1 MAQYLAIRLLSM
13 VPILLVVAVVG
24 FLLLRLAPG
33 DPATAL
39 LPINATAAEVNAL
52 RAQLG
57 LDRPVS
63 VQFIRYFER
72 LLRGDLGDSLF
83 FRSPVAAVIATR
95 LESTV
100 LLTLLSG
107 ALAVIVA
114 VPVGVW
120 AAARRG
126 SWVDELLQVL
136 SLTTV
141 SVPGFW
147 LGLVLILFFAVQH
160 RWFPV
165 TGYVRFTEAPFQ
177 TLRFLTLPVLTLG
190 LSNAAAIAR
199 MARSSMLEVLS
210 QDFVRTALAK
220 GVARRVMLLKHALRN
235 AMVPMLAAIGLMFSS
250 LLGGAAVTEIVF
262 TIPGVGSMMVDSVG
276 RRDYPM
282 IQALLLM
289 FAAATVFVHLL
300 IDVAYA
306 LADPRIRYA

>member
-1 MAQYLAIRLLSM
+1 MARYLAIRLLSM
-13 VPILLVVAVVG
+13 VPILLVVVVVG
-24 FLLLRLAPG
+24 FVLLRLAPG
-33 DPATAL
+33 DPATAM
-39 LPINATAAEVNAL
+39 LPINATAGEVNAL

-63 VQFIRYFER
+63 VQFIRYLER

-83 FRSPVAAVIATR
+83 FRLPVAGVIATR

-107 ALAVIVA
+107 ALAVGVA
-114 VPVGVW
+114 IPVGVW

-165 TGYVRFTEAPFQ
+165 TGYVGITAAPLQ
-177 TLRFLTLPVLTLG
+177 TLRYLTLPVLTLG

-220 GVARRVMLLKHALRN
+220 GVVRRVMLLKHALRN

-300 IDVAYA
+300 IDIAYA

>member
-1 MAQYLAIRLLSM
+1 M

-24 FLLLRLAPG
+24 FLLLRLTPG

-39 LPINATAAEVNAL
+39 LPLNATRAEIEAL
-52 RAQLG
+52 RTQLG
-57 LDRPVS
+57 LDRPVT

-72 LLRGDLGDSLF
+72 LFRGDLGKSLF
-83 FRSPVAAVIATR
+83 FRRPVTEVIATR
-95 LESTV
+95 LEATV
-100 LLTLLSG
+100 VLALLSG
-107 ALAVIVA
+107 VLAVGMAI
-114 VPVGVW
+114 PVGVW

-126 SWVDELLQVL
+126 SWVDQILQVV

-147 LGLVLILFFAVQH
+147 LGLVLILTFAVQH

-165 TGYVRFTEAPFQ
+165 TGYVRITEAPLQ
-177 TLRFLTLPVLTLG
+177 TLRFLTLPVITLG

-199 MARSSMLEVLS
+199 MARSSMLEILS
-210 QDFVRTALAK
+210 QDYVRTALAK
-220 GVARRVMLLKHALRN
+220 GVARRVMFLKHALRN
-235 AMVPMLAAIGLMFSS
+235 ALVPMLAAIGLMFSA

-262 TIPGVGSMMVDSVG
+262 TIPGIGSMMVDSVG

-289 FAAATVFVHLL
+289 FAAANLLVHLL
-300 IDVAYA
+300 IDITYA